1 MWFALASAASGSCT
15 PEKINETRTPPP
27 IVNETPPR
35 GGLVGPE
42 DRALGGV
49 PALRPL
55 GGFQR
60 RRGVWAHDVLCTD
73 CGKHL
78 IMRTRALLAG
88 ACCERRRCDDA
99 DRKKAS
105 RVWVKVWNWAGSS
118 GIRLH
123 IEAAL
128 KLLNRKPSGRRRT
141 R

>member
-1 MWFALASAASGSCT
+1 MRPGRRRRLSMRRRQEADLSGR
-15 PEKINETRTPPP
+15 KIGHLE
-27 IVNETPPR
+27 V
-35 GGLVGPE
+35 
-42 DRALGGV
+42 
-49 PALRPL
+49 
-55 GGFQR
+55 FQR
-60 RRGVWAHDVLCTD
+60 CGHSVDSNGNEEWAHDVLCTD

-88 ACCERRRCDDA
+88 ACCERRRRDDA